1 MNLEKMFM
9 KKLSIKNIYLLATAA
24 LVTSLSGCK
33 KIDDLV
39 IFRDPQAMDSQI
51 WEQEAAVQYL
61 LNDTYAMI
69 MPVFPYEYTGNAFS
83 FHLASDEN
91 YFSGNDATAKKVYNF
106 GGPLIGSDEPR
117 YLGFKYAG
125 SNYGENRYFDVAK
138 CNLAIKNLPLSKS
151 ISDAAKK
158 KMLGQFFALRGL
170 NYFGLTKIYG
180 GMPLVLEPQDPQNLK
195 LEGRKKARVMF
206 EQIIKDYDSAMV
218 YLEGV
223 KFDPATERGKLDKL
237 QVLCL
242 KAQALKWWASPLFN
256 PNGDQARWQKAF
268 TVIEEAYNAAVKA
281 NYKLMADYSKI
292 FSTEGTNQT
301 EAIIVRSYSPTQPKK
316 FQNVE
321 SRSRPASEGGNPHD
335 CYNPSK
341 IMLDAYTL
349 KDGRP
354 ISDKT
359 GPYRYDDTLFW
370 LNRDPR
376 FDATFVWNG
385 AIWPLSGKPTRRQ
398 WTYSGVKVDGTNES
412 TKPLYVKR
420 FSNAGLAKGNVASAN
435 DIGGNGYDWIEY
447 RFAELIL
454 DYAEAANETGD
465 MTLAKNLVRA
475 IRKRAG
481 IEEGTPASNDYGLA
495 IATNKDEMRDLILN
509 ERMVEFAFEGKRPD
523 DLRRTRRAHLL
534 KGTITQMVQLQP
546 VNGNTTVKEL
556 ETLIGANAQGIDPNL
571 YRRDTININNK
582 ETLLKYWRFPYA
594 YAPPS
599 QNGDFNFQQQ
609 YYFWSLSNQFLNSSP
624 LLEQTAGWEGGT
636 FDPLSE

>member
-9 KKLSIKNIYLLATAA
+9 KKLSIKKTYLLAATA
-24 LVTSLSGCK
+24 VITSLSGCK

-39 IFRDPQAMDSQI
+39 IIRDPQAMDQNI

-61 LNDTYAMI
+61 LNDTYQFI
-69 MPVFPYEYTGNAFS
+69 MPVFPYEYLNNAFG

-91 YFSGNDATAKKVYNF
+91 YYSANDNTAKKVFSF
-106 GGPLIGSDEPR
+106 GGTTINSDEPR
-117 YLGFKYAG
+117 YVANKYAG
-125 SNYGENRYFDVAK
+125 ANYAENRYFDVQK
-138 CNLAIKNLPLSKS
+138 CNLAIKNLPGSKA
-151 ISDAAKK
+151 IPEAAKRE
-158 KMLGQFFALRGL
+158 MLGQFFALRGI
-170 NYFGLTKIYG
+170 NYFGLTKVYG

-195 LEGRKKARVMF
+195 LEGRQKARVMF
-206 EQIIKDYDSAMV
+206 EQIVKDYDSALV

-223 KFDPATERGKLDKL
+223 TYDAATERGKLGKL

-268 TVIEEAYNAAVKA
+268 TAIEEAYTAAGKA
-281 NYKLMADYSKI
+281 GIKLMDDYSKI
-292 FSTEGTNQT
+292 FTTEGGSQT
-301 EAIIVRSYSPTQPKK
+301 EAIIVRSYSATQPKR

-321 SRSRPASEGGNPHD
+321 SRSRPASEGGSAHD

-359 GPYRYDDTLFW
+359 GPYVYDDTLFW
-370 LNRDPR
+370 QNRDPR
-376 FDATFVWNG
+376 FAATFVWNG
-385 AIWPLSGKPTRRQ
+385 AVWPLSGKANRRQ
-398 WTYSGVKVDGTNES
+398 WTYSGVKYDGTNES

-420 FSNAGLAKGNVASAN
+420 FSNPALPKSNVASAN

-447 RFAELIL
+447 RFAELML
-454 DYAEAANETGD
+454 DYAEAANETGNL
-465 MTLAKNLVRA
+465 TLAKDMVRA

-481 IEEGTPASNDYGLA
+481 IEVGTPASNDYGLA
-495 IATNKDEMRDLILN
+495 VATNQAQMRDLILK
-509 ERMVEFAFEGKRPD
+509 ERMVEFAFEGKRQD

-534 KGTITQMVQLQP
+534 QGTIEQMVQLQP
-546 VNGNTTVKEL
+546 ANSNSVKEL
-556 ETLIGANAQGIDPNL
+556 ETLIGVNSQGIDPNL

-582 ETLLKYWRFPYA
+582 ETLLKYWRFPYT
-594 YAPPS
+594 YSPPS
-599 QNGDFNFQQQ
+599 QAGDFAFQER
-609 YYFWSLSNQFLNSSP
+609 YYFWSLSNQFLNSTP
-624 LLEQTAGWEGGT
+624 LLEQTRGWEGGT